1 MLPLSEP
8 WYRRLLLAALVLGVA
23 GGVIALVYSGV
34 TGFGID
40 RLYGE
45 PTTAAWSGQWWW
57 IPLVSGGAV
66 LVVFLRGLWKVPEK
80 VPGAIAFAKR
90 GWVDPSSALSLVLIS
105 AISLFVGA
113 SLGPSFGIVV
123 AGGGAGAWIVSRSPT
138 TDTEAQQ
145 EYSLTGMA
153 GGLGAVFSA
162 PIFASIL
169 ASELS
174 PTSKAK
180 YVTAFIPEFT
190 AATIGYAIFFGVTGK
205 VMLDAFDIP
214 GYQYE
219 TVHLLYG
226 LVLGLL
232 AVFTL
237 LVQSVIGNTVRRLVA
252 LAESLYVRAAV
263 GGALV
268 GLIAFAIPLTAT
280 GGSKQLAY
288 ATQNTAS
295 LGVGMLLFVL
305 VGKMIA
311 ITLSQEAGFLGGTVF
326 PILFIGGTAG
336 VVVHLLLPDIP
347 ISLAVA
353 AMIAAVP
360 GAIIGAPVS
369 FILIA
374 IFGVGLGV
382 AAAGPIG
389 IAVITAH
396 LTVGAVKLFAETR
409 ESM

>member
-1 MLPLSEP
+1 MLPLSEA
-8 WYRRLLLAALVLGVA
+8 WYRKLLAAALVLGVA

-34 TGFGID
+34 TNFGID
-40 RLYGE
+40 RFYGE
-45 PTTAAWSGQWWW
+45 PTTDAWSGQWWW

-66 LVVFLRGLWKVPEK
+66 LVVFLRGLWTVPDK

-90 GWVDPSSALSLVLIS
+90 GWVDPSSAMSLVLIS

-113 SLGPSFGIVV
+113 GLGPSFGIVV
-123 AGGGAGAWIVSRSPT
+123 AGGGAGAWIVSRLPT
-138 TDTEAQQ
+138 TDTEAQH

-162 PIFASIL
+162 PLFAAVL

-174 PTSKAK
+174 STAKAK
-180 YVTAFIPEFT
+180 YVAAFIPQFA
-190 AATIGYAIFFGVTGK
+190 AATLGYVIFFGVTGK

-219 TVHLLYG
+219 TLHLLYG
-226 LVLGLL
+226 LLLGVL
-232 AVFTL
+232 AVLTL
-237 LVQSVIGNTVRRLVA
+237 LVQSVIGNLVRRLAA
-252 LAESLYVRAAV
+252 LAKNTYVRAAA

-268 GLIAFAIPLTAT
+268 GLIAFALPLTAT
-280 GGSKQLAY
+280 GGTKQLAY
-288 ATQNTAS
+288 VTQNTAS
-295 LGVGMLLFVL
+295 LGIGLLLAVL
-305 VGKMIA
+305 VGKMMA

-326 PILFIGGTAG
+326 PILFIGGAAG
-336 VVVHLLLPDIP
+336 IVVHLLLPDIP
-347 ISLAVA
+347 VALAVG

-374 IFGVGLGV
+374 VGGVGLGV
-382 AAAGPIG
+382 TAVAPIG

-396 LTVGAVKLFAETR
+396 LTVGAIKVFAETR
-409 ESM
+409 DSM

>member
-1 MLPLSEP
+1 MLPLSEV
-8 WYRRLLLAALVLGVA
+8 WYRKLLVAALVLGVG

-34 TGFGID
+34 TNFGIG
-40 RLYGE
+40 RFYGE
-45 PTTAAWSGQWWW
+45 PTAEVWSGQWWW

-66 LVVFLRGLWKVPEK
+66 LVVALRGLWKVPEK

-90 GWVDPSSALSLVLIS
+90 GWVDPLSAISLVLIS

-123 AGGGAGAWIVSRSPT
+123 GGGGMGAWLVSRSST
-138 TDTEAQQ
+138 TDTEAQH
-145 EYSLTGMA
+145 EHSLTGMG

-162 PIFASIL
+162 PLFASVL

-174 PTSKAK
+174 TTPKSK
-180 YVTAFIPEFT
+180 YVAVFIPEFT
-190 AATIGYAIFFGVTGK
+190 AATIGYVIFFGVTGE
-205 VMLDAFDIP
+205 VMLDAFEIP
-214 GYQYE
+214 GYEYE

-226 LVLGLL
+226 LLLGVL

-237 LVQSVIGNTVRRLVA
+237 LVQSIIGNAVRRLAA
-252 LAESLYVRAAV
+252 LAENAYVRAAA

-268 GLIAFAIPLTAT
+268 GLIAFALPLTAT

-295 LGVGMLLFVL
+295 LGIGLLLVVL
-305 VGKMIA
+305 VGKMVA

-326 PILFIGGTAG
+326 PILFIGGAAG
-336 VVVHLLLPDIP
+336 IVVHGLLPDIP
-347 ISLAVA
+347 IALAVA

-374 IFGVGLGV
+374 VGGVGLGV
-382 AAAGPIG
+382 TAVAPIG

-396 LTVGAVKLFAETR
+396 LTVGAIKVFAETR

>member
-1 MLPLSEP
+1 MLPLSEA
-8 WYRRLLLAALVLGVA
+8 WYRKLLVAALVLGVG
-23 GGVIALVYSGV
+23 GGVVALVYSGV
-34 TGFGID
+34 TNFGIK
-40 RLYGE
+40 LFYGE
-45 PTTAAWSGQWWW
+45 PTTEAWSGQWWW

-66 LVVFLRGLWKVPEK
+66 LVAALRGLWSVPKK

-90 GWVDPSSALSLVLIS
+90 GWVDPSSAISLVLIS

-123 AGGGAGAWIVSRSPT
+123 SGGGLGAWIVSRSST
-138 TDTEAQQ
+138 TDTEAEH

-162 PIFASIL
+162 PLFAAIL
-169 ASELS
+169 ATELS
-174 PTSKAK
+174 STPRAK
-180 YVTAFIPEFT
+180 YVAAFIPQFT
-190 AATIGYAIFFGVTGK
+190 AATIGYVIFFAVTGK

-226 LVLGLL
+226 LLLGVL
-232 AVFTL
+232 AVLTL
-237 LVQSVIGNTVRRLVA
+237 LVYSITANAVRRLA
-252 LAESLYVRAAV
+252 TLMENPYARAAA

-268 GLIAFAIPLTAT
+268 GLIAFALPLTAT
-280 GGSKQLAY
+280 GGSNQLAY
-288 ATQNTAS
+288 EAQNVAN
-295 LGVGMLLFVL
+295 LGIGLLLVVL
-305 VGKMIA
+305 VAKMIA

-336 VVVHLLLPDIP
+336 IVVHGLLPDIP
-347 ISLAVA
+347 IALAVG
-353 AMIAAVP
+353 AMIGAVP

-374 IFGVGLGV
+374 VGGVGLGV
-382 AAAGPIG
+382 TAVAPIG

-396 LTVGAVKLFAETR
+396 VTVAAIKVIAETR

>member
-1 MLPLSEP
+1 MLPLSEA
-8 WYRRLLLAALVLGVA
+8 WYRKLLVAALVLGVG
-23 GGVIALVYSGV
+23 GGVVALVYSGV
-34 TGFGID
+34 TNFGIK
-40 RLYGE
+40 LFYGE
-45 PTTAAWSGQWWW
+45 PTTEAWSGQWWW

-66 LVVFLRGLWKVPEK
+66 LVAALRGLWSVPKK

-90 GWVDPSSALSLVLIS
+90 GWVDPSSAISLVLIS

-123 AGGGAGAWIVSRSPT
+123 SGGGLGAWIVSRSST
-138 TDTEAQQ
+138 TDTEAEH

-162 PIFASIL
+162 PLFAAIL
-169 ASELS
+169 ATELS
-174 PTSKAK
+174 STPRAK
-180 YVTAFIPEFT
+180 YVAAFIPQFT
-190 AATIGYAIFFGVTGK
+190 AATIGYVIFFAVTGK

-226 LVLGLL
+226 LLLGVL
-232 AVFTL
+232 AVLTL
-237 LVQSVIGNTVRRLVA
+237 LVYSITANAVRRLA
-252 LAESLYVRAAV
+252 TLMENPYARAAA

-268 GLIAFAIPLTAT
+268 GLIAFALPLTAT
-280 GGSKQLAY
+280 GGSNQLAY
-288 ATQNTAS
+288 EAQNVAN
-295 LGVGMLLFVL
+295 LGIGLLLVVL
-305 VGKMIA
+305 VAKMIA

-336 VVVHLLLPDIP
+336 IVVHGLLPDIP
-347 ISLAVA
+347 IALAVG

-374 IFGVGLGV
+374 VGGVGLGV
-382 AAAGPIG
+382 TAVAPIG

-396 LTVGAVKLFAETR
+396 VTVAAIKVIAETR

>member
-1 MLPLSEP
+1 MLPLSEV
-8 WYRRLLLAALVLGVA
+8 WYRKLLVAALVLGVG

-34 TGFGID
+34 TNFGIG
-40 RLYGE
+40 RFYGE
-45 PTTAAWSGQWWW
+45 PTSEVWSGQWWW

-66 LVVFLRGLWKVPEK
+66 LVVALRGLWKVPEK

-90 GWVDPSSALSLVLIS
+90 GWVDPSSAISLVLIS

-123 AGGGAGAWIVSRSPT
+123 GGGGMGAWLVSRSST
-138 TDTEAQQ
+138 TDTEAQH
-145 EYSLTGMA
+145 EYSLTGMG

-162 PIFASIL
+162 PLFASVL

-174 PTSKAK
+174 TTPKSK
-180 YVTAFIPEFT
+180 YVAVFIPEFT
-190 AATIGYAIFFGVTGK
+190 AATIGYVIFFGVTGK
-205 VMLDAFDIP
+205 VMLDAFEIP
-214 GYQYE
+214 GYEYE

-226 LVLGLL
+226 LLLGVL
-232 AVFTL
+232 AVLTL
-237 LVQSVIGNTVRRLVA
+237 LVQSIIGNAVRRLAA
-252 LAESLYVRAAV
+252 LAKNAYVRAAA

-268 GLIAFAIPLTAT
+268 GLIAFALPLTAT

-295 LGVGMLLFVL
+295 LGIGLLLAVL
-305 VGKMIA
+305 VGKMMAIA
-311 ITLSQEAGFLGGTVF
+311 LSQEAGFLGGTVF
-326 PILFIGGTAG
+326 PILFIGGAAG
-336 VVVHLLLPDIP
+336 IVVHGLLPDIP
-347 ISLAVA
+347 IALAVG

-374 IFGVGLGV
+374 VAGVGLGV
-382 AAAGPIG
+382 TAVAPIG

-396 LTVGAVKLFAETR
+396 ITVGAIKVFAETR

>member
-1 MLPLSEP
+1 MLPLSEE
-8 WYRRLLLAALVLGVA
+8 WYRKLMVAALVLGVG

-34 TGFGID
+34 TNFGIG
-40 RLYGE
+40 RLYGD
-45 PTTAAWSGQWWW
+45 PTSEAWSGQWWW

-66 LVVFLRGLWKVPEK
+66 LVTALRGLWKVPKK
-80 VPGAIAFAKR
+80 VPGAVALAKR
-90 GWVDPSSALSLVLIS
+90 GWVDPSSAISLVLIS

-113 SLGPSFGIVV
+113 SLGPSFGVI
-123 AGGGAGAWIVSRSPT
+123 AGGGGLGAWIVSRSST
-138 TDTEAQQ
+138 TDTEAQH

-153 GGLGAVFSA
+153 GSLGALFSA
-162 PIFASIL
+162 PLFAAIL
-169 ASELS
+169 ASEVSSTPKPKLVS
-174 PTSKAK
+174 T
-180 YVTAFIPEFT
+180 FMPEFT
-190 AATIGYAIFFGVTGK
+190 AATIGYVIFFGVTGT
-205 VMLDAFDIP
+205 VMLDAFEIP

-226 LVLGLL
+226 LLLGVFAVL
-232 AVFTL
+232 TL
-237 LVQSVIGNTVRRLVA
+237 LVQSIIGNAVRRVTA
-252 LAESLYVRAAV
+252 LAENTYVRAAA

-268 GLIAFAIPLTAT
+268 GLIAFALPLTAS
-280 GGSKQLAY
+280 GGTKQLAY

-295 LGVGMLLFVL
+295 LGVGLLLAVL

-326 PILFIGGTAG
+326 PIIFIGGTAG
-336 VVVHLLLPDIP
+336 LVIHLLLPDIP
-347 ISLAVA
+347 IALAVG

-374 IFGVGLGV
+374 VGGVGLGV
-382 AAAGPIG
+382 TAVAPVG

-396 LTVGAVKLFAETR
+396 LTVGALKVFAETR

>member
-1 MLPLSEP
+1 MLPLSEA
-8 WYRRLLLAALVLGVA
+8 WYRKLLAAALVLGAA

-34 TGFGID
+34 TNFGID
-40 RLYGE
+40 RFYGE
-45 PTTAAWSGQWWW
+45 PTTDPWSGQWWW

-66 LVVFLRGLWKVPEK
+66 LVVLLRGLWKVPEK

-123 AGGGAGAWIVSRSPT
+123 AGGGAGAWIVSRSQT
-138 TDTEAQQ
+138 TDTEAEH

-162 PIFASIL
+162 PLFAAVL

-174 PTSKAK
+174 PTAKAK
-180 YVTAFIPEFT
+180 YVATFIPEFT
-190 AATIGYAIFFGVTGK
+190 AATLGYVIFFGVTGT

-226 LVLGLL
+226 LLLGVL
-232 AVFTL
+232 AVLTL
-237 LVQSVIGNTVRRLVA
+237 LVQSIIGNVVRRLAA
-252 LAESLYVRAAV
+252 LAENLYVRAAA

-268 GLIAFAIPLTAT
+268 GLIAFALPLTAT

-295 LGVGMLLFVL
+295 LGIGLLLAVL
-305 VGKMIA
+305 VGKMMA
-311 ITLSQEAGFLGGTVF
+311 ITLSQEAGFLEGTVF
-326 PILFIGGTAG
+326 PILFIGGAAG
-336 VVVHLLLPDIP
+336 IVVHLLLPDIP
-347 ISLAVA
+347 IALAVG

-360 GAIIGAPVS
+360 GGIIGAPVS

-374 IFGVGLGV
+374 VGGVGLGV
-382 AAAGPIG
+382 TAVAPIG

-396 LTVGAVKLFAETR
+396 LTVGAIKVFAETR

>member
-1 MLPLSEP
+1 MLPLSEA
-8 WYRRLLLAALVLGVA
+8 WYRKLLVAALVLGVG
-23 GGVIALVYSGV
+23 GGVVALVYSGI
-34 TGFGID
+34 TNFGID
-40 RLYGE
+40 LFYGE
-45 PTTAAWSGQWWW
+45 PTSDVWSGQWWW
-57 IPLVSGGAV
+57 IPLVSAGAV
-66 LVVFLRGLWKVPEK
+66 LVVVLRGRLKVPEK

-90 GWVDPSSALSLVLIS
+90 GWVDPSSALSLVSIS
-105 AISLFVGA
+105 VISLFVGA

-123 AGGGAGAWIVSRSPT
+123 AGGGLGAWIVSREST
-138 TDTEAQQ
+138 TDTEAGH

-162 PIFASIL
+162 PLFAAIL

-174 PTSKAK
+174 PTRKAN
-180 YVTAFIPEFT
+180 YVAAFIPQFT
-190 AATIGYAIFFGVTGK
+190 AATIGYVIFFGVTGK
-205 VMLDAFDIP
+205 VMLDSFEIS
-214 GYQYE
+214 GYRYE

-226 LVLGLL
+226 LLLGVL

-237 LVQSVIGNTVRRLVA
+237 LVQSAIGNGVRRLAA
-252 LAESLYVRAAV
+252 LMRNPYVRAAA

-268 GLIAFAIPLTAT
+268 GLIAFALPLTAT
-280 GGSKQLAY
+280 GGTSQLAY

-295 LGVGMLLFVL
+295 LGGGLLLAVL
-305 VGKMIA
+305 VGKMAA
-311 ITLSQEAGFLGGTVF
+311 IVLSQEAGFLGGTVF
-326 PILFIGGTAG
+326 PILFIGGAAG
-336 VVVHLLLPDIP
+336 IVVNGLIPDIP
-347 ISLAVA
+347 IALAVG

-374 IFGVGLGV
+374 VGGVGLGV
-382 AAAGPIG
+382 GAIAPIG

-396 LTVGAVKLFAETR
+396 LTVSAIKVFAATR

>member
-1 MLPLSEP
+1 MLPLSEA
-8 WYRRLLLAALVLGVA
+8 WYRKLLVAALVLGV
-23 GGVIALVYSGV
+23 GGGAVALIYSGV
-34 TGFGID
+34 TNFGIN
-40 RLYGE
+40 RFYGE
-45 PTTAAWSGQWWW
+45 PTTEAWSGQWWW
-57 IPLVSGGAV
+57 IPLISGGAV
-66 LVVFLRGLWKVPEK
+66 LVVALRGLWKVPEK

-123 AGGGAGAWIVSRSPT
+123 SGGGLGAWIVSRSST
-138 TDTEAQQ
+138 TDTEARH

-162 PIFASIL
+162 PLFAPVL

-174 PTSKAK
+174 PTPKTNLVA
-180 YVTAFIPEFT
+180 AFIPEFI
-190 AATIGYAIFFGVTGK
+190 AATIGYVIFFGVTGK

-214 GYQYE
+214 GYEYE

-226 LVLGLL
+226 LLLGVLAVLTLL
-232 AVFTL
+232 AH
-237 LVQSVIGNTVRRLVA
+237 SMIGNTVRRLAA
-252 LAESLYVRAAV
+252 LLENPYARAAA

-268 GLIAFAIPLTAT
+268 GLIAFALPLTAT
-280 GGSKQLAY
+280 GGTNQLVY

-295 LGVGMLLFVL
+295 LGIGLLLAVL

-326 PILFIGGTAG
+326 PILFIGGAAG
-336 VVVHLLLPDIP
+336 IVVHGLFPDIP
-347 ISLAVA
+347 VALAVGG
-353 AMIAAVP
+353 MIAAVP

-369 FILIA
+369 FVLIA
-374 IFGVGLGV
+374 IGGVGLGV
-382 AAAGPIG
+382 TAVGPIG

-396 LTVGAVKLFAETR
+396 LTVAALKMFAETR
-409 ESM
+409 DSN

>member
-1 MLPLSEP
+1 MLPLSET
-8 WYRRLLLAALVLGVA
+8 WYRKLLAATLVLGVA

-34 TGFGID
+34 TNFGID
-40 RLYGE
+40 RFYGE
-45 PTTAAWSGQWWW
+45 PTTDAWSGQWWW

-66 LVVFLRGLWKVPEK
+66 LVVFLRGLWNVPEK
-80 VPGAIAFAKR
+80 VPGAVAFAKR

-113 SLGPSFGIVV
+113 GLGPSFGIMV

-138 TDTEAQQ
+138 TDTEAQH

-153 GGLGAVFSA
+153 GGLGALFSA
-162 PIFASIL
+162 PLFAAVL

-180 YVTAFIPEFT
+180 YVAAFIPQFA
-190 AATIGYAIFFGVTGK
+190 AATLGYVIFFGVTGK

-226 LVLGLL
+226 LLLGVL
-232 AVFTL
+232 AVLTL
-237 LVQSVIGNTVRRLVA
+237 LVQSIIGNVVRRLAA
-252 LAESLYVRAAV
+252 LAENLYGRAAAA
-263 GGALV
+263 GALV
-268 GLIAFAIPLTAT
+268 GLIAFALPLTAT
-280 GGSKQLAY
+280 GGSGQLAY

-295 LGVGMLLFVL
+295 LGIGLLLAVL
-305 VGKMIA
+305 VGKMMA

-326 PILFIGGTAG
+326 PILFIGGAAG
-336 VVVHLLLPDIP
+336 IVVNGLLPDIP
-347 ISLAVA
+347 IALAVG

-374 IFGVGLGV
+374 VGGVGLGV
-382 AAAGPIG
+382 TAVAPIG

-396 LTVGAVKLFAETR
+396 LTVGAIKVFTETR

>member
-1 MLPLSEP
+1 MLPLSEV
-8 WYRRLLLAALVLGVA
+8 WYRKLLVAALVLGVG

-34 TGFGID
+34 TNFGIG
-40 RLYGE
+40 RFYGE
-45 PTTAAWSGQWWW
+45 PTAEVWSGQWWW

-66 LVVFLRGLWKVPEK
+66 LVVALRGLWKVPEK

-90 GWVDPSSALSLVLIS
+90 GWVDPLSAISLVLIS

-123 AGGGAGAWIVSRSPT
+123 GGGGMGAWLVSRSST
-138 TDTEAQQ
+138 TDTEAQH
-145 EYSLTGMA
+145 EYSLTGMG

-162 PIFASIL
+162 PLFASVL

-174 PTSKAK
+174 TTPKSK
-180 YVTAFIPEFT
+180 YVAVFIPEFT
-190 AATIGYAIFFGVTGK
+190 AATIGYVIFFGVTGE
-205 VMLDAFDIP
+205 VMLDAFEIP
-214 GYQYE
+214 GYEYE
-219 TVHLLYG
+219 TVHLFYG
-226 LVLGLL
+226 LLLGVL

-237 LVQSVIGNTVRRLVA
+237 FVQSIIGNAVRRLAA
-252 LAESLYVRAAV
+252 LAENAYVRAAA

-268 GLIAFAIPLTAT
+268 GLIAFALPLTAT

-295 LGVGMLLFVL
+295 LGIGLLLVVL
-305 VGKMIA
+305 VGKMVA

-326 PILFIGGTAG
+326 PILFIGGAAG
-336 VVVHLLLPDIP
+336 IVVHGLLPDIP
-347 ISLAVA
+347 IALAVA

-374 IFGVGLGV
+374 VGGVGLGV
-382 AAAGPIG
+382 TAVAPIG

-396 LTVGAVKLFAETR
+396 LTVGAIKVFAETR